1 MKIKLNKQI
10 DYFVIV
16 VLSLAFTGLL
26 SFFFKINKLNTILLI
41 FIITTLKLV
50 VFYETICKL
59 EIHDPNE
66 EITFSIN

>member
-26 SFFFKINKLNTILLI
+26 SFFFKINELNTRLLI
-41 FIITTLKLV
+41 FIITTLTLI

-59 EIHDPNE
+59 DIHDPNE